1 MDEII
6 KKEIFDT
13 LNSDITNII
22 KEIKEEL
29 KTLKIE
35 GLNVEKE
42 ETILS
47 QNTPDVNLPYNQE
60 ELERKL
66 SELKKLQERLKE
78 QNIYNQIKKSMNYLE
93 EALEYEENIK
103 EELKEYI
110 SICSLGLTELENGL
124 SIMTD
129 AMAKEVYKTIYR
141 ILKVQMSYGENT
153 LFYKVKENE
162 NNKKYINELIRED
175 IAFLIKAPFIKAQEL
190 VTLNKALARAEVNT
204 DEEKRLVD
212 IEVVDAIVNCFNSE
226 SRRTLASETI
236 TTKNENIKKI
246 YEDSQ
251 SKTRGIENQ
260 VDNDDKVKTKMLKTE
275 SKRKIKLIAASIS
288 ALITITTACG
298 ITINASKSEKLTIS
312 DYLETVIPIS
322 GLGAT
327 SALTFSA
334 YKDKKTKEVLELEV
348 SSIEKSIE
356 ELQETLKNNIHTGL
370 RELDELNMLYDFM
383 TSTSAYSSLTSEERQ
398 LLEETTSS
406 TLKRDY
412 FEYMKTNKRYL

>member
-1 MDEII
+1 MEEII
-6 KKEIFDT
+6 KKEVLDT

-29 KTLKIE
+29 KTLKKE
-35 GLNVEKE
+35 GLNIEKE

-47 QNTPDVNLPYNQE
+47 QNTPDVNLPYSSKKLEKMLE
-60 ELERKL
+60 ELKNLKVKL
-66 SELKKLQERLKE
+66 NEK
-78 QNIYNQIKKSMNYLE
+78 NIYNQIKKSMNYLE

-103 EELKEYI
+103 GELQEYI
-110 SICSLGLTELENGL
+110 SICDLALTELEHGL

-129 AMAKEVYKTIYR
+129 EMAKEVYKTIYK
-141 ILKVQMSYGENT
+141 ILKVQMSYGETT

-175 IAFLIKAPFIKAQEL
+175 ITYLIKAPFIKAQEL

-204 DEEKRLVD
+204 IEEKRLVD
-212 IEVVDAIVNCFNSE
+212 IDVVEAIVNCFASK

-251 SKTRGIENQ
+251 SKVKGIETGI
-260 VDNDDKVKTKMLKTE
+260 DNDDKVKTKILKTE

-298 ITINASKSEKLTIS
+298 ITINANKSEKLTIS

-334 YKDKKTKEVLELEV
+334 YKDKKTKEILDLELA
-348 SSIEKSIE
+348 SIGKSIE
-356 ELQETLKNNIHTGL
+356 ELQEALTNNVQTGL

-383 TSTSAYSSLTSEERQ
+383 TSTSSYSSLTPEERE
-398 LLEETTSS
+398 LLEETTNA

-412 FEYMKTNKRYL
+412 FEYLKTNRRYL